1 MNKKTPGVTPDES
14 HMCEEVLEGHSPGHV
29 VLGDHNGHKPYEY
42 LECGEKKPRKCKEHG
57 ETFRFPQCFNKQE
70 GLTLKGSPTNV
81 SSVIKTLDLSIL
93 FKIIREFTLE
103 TNTMNISG
111 QENLQESQ

>member
-42 LECGEKKPRKCKEHG
+42 LECGENVRNMGKLSVFPNASISKKDSH
-57 ETFRFPQCFNKQE
+57 
-70 GLTLKGSPTNV
+70 
-81 SSVIKTLDLSIL
+81 
-93 FKIIREFTLE
+93 
-103 TNTMNISG
+103 
-111 QENLQESQ
+111 